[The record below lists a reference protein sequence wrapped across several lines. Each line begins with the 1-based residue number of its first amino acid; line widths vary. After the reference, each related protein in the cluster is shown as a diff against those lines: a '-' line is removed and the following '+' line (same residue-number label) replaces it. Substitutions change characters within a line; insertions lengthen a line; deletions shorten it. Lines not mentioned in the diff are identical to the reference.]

1 MTPASPTPLT
11 PEEQRKVKR
20 SLIILYSA
28 MALLTII
35 PFVVLWWVNRGK

>member
-1 MTPASPTPLT
+1 MNSPTPTPLS
-11 PEEQRKVKR
+11 PEEQRKVRR
-20 SLIILYSA
+20 SLVILYSA